1 VMPPVRT
8 DNFVPLIALLF
19 GVCLAIF
26 ASLQL
31 HDEQRAEFKA
41 EITKLRKEIRD
52 TTATPYW
59 MAECERRLSGLEM
72 EAGMCQ

>member
-1 VMPPVRT
+1 MPPVRT

-19 GVCLAIF
+19 ALCLAMQI
-26 ASLQL
+26 SLEL
-31 HDEQRAEFKA
+31 HREQRDEFKA

-59 MAECERRLSGLEM
+59 MAEIERKLSALEM
-72 EAGMCQ
+72 EAGFGE